1 MDYTAGVYQ
10 VHSLAIREASRLGH
24 PLVEEEHELLGI
36 CGLSAA
42 GGKASEVRDDPRS
55 GEIESEAQA
64 LRSLFDHLKVEPSR
78 LREAVIRCMERSVNV
93 LPHGGVYHRSD
104 KCKDAFTR
112 AGEMVGEGG
121 VANTLHLL
129 AAILENPSPVV
140 SRALREAGLDGI
152 IMFREVADFLRSG
165 REELRAL
172 YRTAR
177 STEYI
182 DRYGWD
188 LVREAARTGLVK
200 MLGRRE
206 ELLQLER
213 ALLNVKK
220 NPVLVGEVGV
230 GKDTL
235 VKALANR
242 IAHREVPSELRGL
255 RIVKISVNELLKGE
269 EIRPGRLLERLMK
282 MVVEAR
288 ENRRVIFYLDDVNLL
303 MGSDLAINRDIANI
317 LLPAVLNNE
326 IRCILTTDNA
336 GYSKHLAGNP
346 RLSGKFIRIDVPE
359 PSEEVTMQILSQVR
373 EDLEREYPVRISD
386 DALQAAVRLCSQYD
400 ARVCLPEKAI
410 DLLHE
415 ACAMARLP
423 TLTVKH
429 KVDTIFTTR
438 WAMSCR
444 EPQARDVTVD
454 GRTVRDVVVRR
465 TGLPPEVVSRQASMD
480 DRPMLEDLEEFLKE
494 RIVGQD
500 PAIESICNRIV
511 ASYAGLSERKG
522 PLAVF
527 LFLGPTGVGKTE
539 TARLI
544 AERLFGTQDY
554 MLRIDMSEY
563 MEPHSV
569 ARLIGSPPGYVGY
582 EEEGALTGWL
592 RGRPHSVILLD
603 EIEKAHPKVFD
614 LFLQVFDSGRITDA
628 RGNTSDA
635 RHTIIIMTSNL
646 MPEVHEEGRDLPGEE
661 MLRQELE
668 KNFRREFLNRVDR
681 VVVFKPLG
689 MEDVKR
695 MLRPVLDGLA
705 RNLLEKYSLTMEVEE
720 EALEYL
726 ARAGYDQRYGARELR
741 RTVEK
746 LLEEPLSRKLLSG
759 EFASCRGCR
768 LVVRE
773 GELAILPLA

>member
-24 PLVEEEHELLGI
+24 PFVEEEHELLGI
-36 CGLSAA
+36 CGLGAGLGKESAA
-42 GGKASEVRDDPRS
+42 KDDQRS
-55 GEIESEAQA
+55 IEIEAEARA
-64 LRSLFDHLKVEPSR
+64 LKSLFDHLGVEPSR
-78 LREAVIRCMERSVNV
+78 LREAVIRCMEYPGNRP
-93 LPHGGVYHRSD
+93 PHGGVYHRSER
-104 KCKDAFTR
+104 CKEAFAR
-112 AGEMVGEGG
+112 AGEMVGEGAA
-121 VANTLHLL
+121 ANVLHLM
-129 AAILENPSPVV
+129 AAILEDPGPVV
-140 SRALREAGLDGI
+140 SRALQETGLDKVTA
-152 IMFREVADFLRSG
+152 FREVAGFLRSG
-165 REELRAL
+165 REELGGV
-172 YRTAR
+172 YRTAG

-182 DRYGWD
+182 DRYGRD
-188 LVREAARTGLVK
+188 LVKEAAEAGPVRIV
-200 MLGRRE
+200 GRRE

-220 NPVLVGEVGV
+220 NPVLVGEEGV

-235 VKALANR
+235 VKALASR
-242 IAHREVPSELRGL
+242 IAHREVPSELRRL
-255 RIVKISVNELLKGE
+255 RIVKIAVNDLLKGE
-269 EIRPGRLLERLMK
+269 EIRPGRLLERLMR
-282 MVVEAR
+282 MIVEAR
-288 ENRRVIFYLDDVNLL
+288 ESRRVIFYLDDVNLL
-303 MGSDLAINRDIANI
+303 MGGELAINRDIANV

-326 IRCILTTDNA
+326 IRCILTADNA
-336 GYSKHLAGNP
+336 GYTKHLAGNP
-346 RLSGKFIRIDVPE
+346 RLSGRFTRIDVPE
-359 PSEEVTMQILSQVR
+359 PSEEVTLQILSQVR

-386 DALQAAVRLCSQYD
+386 DALQAAVRLSYQYD
-400 ARVCLPEKAI
+400 AKVCLPEKAI

-438 WAMSCR
+438 WDMYYR
-444 EPQARDVTVD
+444 EPQARDLVVD
-454 GRTVRDVVVRR
+454 GRTVRDVVANR
-465 TGLPPEVVSRQASMD
+465 TGLPPEVVSRQACMD
-480 DRPMLEDLEEFLKE
+480 DRPMLDDLEEFLKE

-500 PAIESICNRIV
+500 RAIEIVCSRIIT
-511 ASYAGLSERKG
+511 SYAGLSERKG

-544 AERLFGTQDY
+544 AERLFGSQDY
-554 MLRIDMSEY
+554 LLRIDMSEY

-628 RGNTSDA
+628 KGKTSDA
-635 RHTIIIMTSNL
+635 RRTIIIMTSNL
-646 MPEVHEEGRDLPGEE
+646 LPEAGGGEGSLTGEE
-661 MLRQELE
+661 EIRQELE
-668 KNFRREFLNRVDR
+668 RNFRREFLNRVDR
-681 VVVFKPLG
+681 VVVFRPLG
-689 MEDVKR
+689 LEDVKR
-695 MLRPVLDGLA
+695 MVRPILEGLA
-705 RNLLEKYSLTMEVEE
+705 RNLQEKYSLAMEVDE

-759 EFASCRGCR
+759 ELGSCRGCR
-768 LVVRE
+768 LAVRGE
-773 GELAILPLA
+773 ELAILPVT